1 MTAQALLKGTC
12 AHNTARQ
19 LWRKQLDC
27 KRSYTSASAYIC
39 KCSAVREVQ
48 RSLRSKDRSACDVLE
63 QYLHRLDSTEP
74 TYHSFLTT
82 DAAAARAQVQ

>member
-19 LWRKQLDC
+19 FWRKQLDC
-27 KRSYTSASAYIC
+27 KRNYASARTYIC

-48 RSLRSKDRSACDVLE
+48 RSLRSKERSACDVLE

-82 DAAAARAQVQ
+82 DAATARVQVH

>member
-1 MTAQALLKGTC
+1 MTAHALLKGTC

-19 LWRKQLDC
+19 LWRKQLGC